1 MTQKEIKKLWNQM
14 KKRLADEESF
24 HYGFTCGANQMRKG
38 TATVN
43 LGHMVIIHNKKGLES
58 RPDRHA
64 TTKGEIDDFT
74 QDMQDLADWLANTLP
89 VCDFI
94 REVGGTTCT
103 VEFRNSGRKTRDL
116 YGRWHDTGTSLY
128 ECYMRFHYPPA
139 TE

>member
-24 HYGFTCGANQMRKG
+24 HDGFTCGANQMRKG

-43 LGHMVIIHNKKGLES
+43 LGYMLIIHNKKGLKD
-58 RPDRHA
+58 RPGSHI
-64 TTKGEIDDFT
+64 TTDEEIADFKK
-74 QDMQDLADWLANTLP
+74 DMQDLADWLANTDA
-89 VCDFI
+89 VVDFI
-94 REVGGTTCT
+94 REVDGYTCT
-103 VEFRNSGRKTRDL
+103 VEFKEYGRRIRDL
-116 YGRWHDTGTSLY
+116 YGRMRDTGISTC